1 MARSRDYTVNGTKY
15 AYDFEGGELIGIS
28 SPASGGKR
36 NYYSPDSETFVEAAA
51 YDEAVSASNIV
62 NYGGNKDSHLSTLTQ
77 ANIERQNQYYE
88 IASTSENNEGF
99 VNENNENKSNIVPF
113 ESSSTRGRTF
123 RDQYGGRR
131 NTQVYRYPFD
141 INLNQDHI
149 KISKYQYRRPGGNS
163 PQASR
168 PTLKG
173 KPGDNVIDEGIPL
186 GSAILPMPKVVDTNG
201 AEWGKSD
208 LNIFGLAAIGTIAGA
223 EDVLKKLGAF
233 NTENLDKDE
242 QNVFKNIKK
251 AFTQESDR
259 ERTSTLRS
267 LGGALGVAIASDV
280 TAQALG
286 QNIGQ
291 NNLLA
296 RLGRGALNPNAELLF
311 QGPVLRDFN
320 FDFLMVARSDRE
332 GQEIR
337 KIIRW
342 FKEGLAPKFQNST
355 FLQTPDIFK
364 LEYQRGKKTLKTVNQ
379 FSPGGLALR
388 TIGVDYAP
396 NGYWSAYRDSQ
407 PVSVR
412 ISVNFAELRPIYQ
425 QDQEQTDIDSVGF

>member
-36 NYYSPDSETFVEAAA
+36 NYYSPDSETFVAAAA
-51 YDEAVSASNIV
+51 YDEAVSASNVV
-62 NYGGNKDSHLSTLTQ
+62 NYGGNKASHLSTLTQ
-77 ANIERQNQYYE
+77 ANIERQNQYYTV
-88 IASTSENNEGF
+88 ASKSEDNEGS
-99 VNENNENKSNIVPF
+99 VNENKPKINPF
-113 ESSSTRGRTF
+113 ESSSTGGKSF

-149 KISKYQYRRPGGNS
+149 KISKYQYRRPGDSGNS

-168 PTLKG
+168 PR
-173 KPGDNVIDEGIPL
+173 DNVIDESIPL

-233 NTENLDKDE
+233 NTDNLNEDD
-242 QNVFKNIKK
+242 QGVFKDLKT
-251 AFTQESDR
+251 AFNQETDR

-267 LGGALGVAIASDV
+267 LGGALGTAIAADV
-280 TAQALG
+280 TGRALG

-296 RLGRGALNPNAELLF
+296 RIGRGALNPNAELLF

-425 QDQEQTDIDSVGF
+425 QDQEDTDIDSVGF

>member
-1 MARSRDYTVNGTKY
+1 MARSRDYTVSGTKY

-36 NYYSPDSETFVEAAA
+36 NYYSPDSETFVAAAA
-51 YDEAVSASNIV
+51 YDEAVSASNVV
-62 NYGGNKDSHLSTLTQ
+62 NYGGNKASHLSTLTQ
-77 ANIERQNQYYE
+77 ANIERQNQYYAV
-88 IASTSENNEGF
+88 ASTSENNEGF
-99 VNENNENKSNIVPF
+99 VSENKSTTPPF
-113 ESSSTRGRTF
+113 ESSSTGGKSF
-123 RDQYGGRR
+123 RDQYGVRR

-149 KISKYQYRRPGGNS
+149 KISKYQYRRPGDSGNS

-168 PTLKG
+168 PR
-173 KPGDNVIDEGIPL
+173 DNVIDESIPL

-208 LNIFGLAAIGTIAGA
+208 LNIFGLAAIGTISGT
-223 EDVLKKLGAF
+223 EDVFKKLGGF
-233 NTENLDKDE
+233 NTDNLDKED
-242 QNVFKNIKK
+242 QGVFKGIKE
-251 AFTQESDR
+251 AFTQETDR

-267 LGGALGVAIASDV
+267 LGGALGTAIAADV
-280 TAQALG
+280 TGRALG

-296 RLGRGALNPNAELLF
+296 RIGRGALNPNAELLF

-355 FLQTPDIFK
+355 FLQTPDVFK

>member
-1 MARSRDYTVNGTKY
+1 MARSRDYTVSGTKY

-36 NYYSPDSETFVEAAA
+36 NYYSPESETFTTAVAFS
-51 YDEAVSASNIV
+51 EAVSASNIV
-62 NYGGNKDSHLSTLTQ
+62 NYGGNKDSYLSSLTQ
-77 ANIERQNQYYE
+77 ANIEKQNQYY
-88 IASTSENNEGF
+88 AVANTSENNEGF
-99 VNENNENKSNIVPF
+99 VNENKSITQPF
-113 ESSSTRGRTF
+113 ESSSTGGKSF
-123 RDQYGGRR
+123 REQYGVRR

-168 PTLKG
+168 PSLKG
-173 KPGDNVIDEGIPL
+173 GPGDNVIDEGVPL

-223 EDVLKKLGAF
+223 EDKLRALGAF
-233 NTENLDKDE
+233 NNPIDNLQEDE
-242 QNVFKNIKK
+242 KGVFEGLKK
-251 AFTQESDR
+251 AFTAKSEQD
-259 ERTSTLRS
+259 RTSTLRS
-267 LGGALGVAIASDV
+267 LGGALGTAIASDV
-280 TAQALG
+280 TARALG

-291 NNLLA
+291 NNILA
-296 RLGRGALNPNAELLF
+296 RIGRGALNPNAELLF

-355 FLQTPDIFK
+355 FLQTPDVFK

>member
-1 MARSRDYTVNGTKY
+1 MARSRDYTVSGTKY

-36 NYYSPDSETFVEAAA
+36 NYYSPESETFTTAVAFS
-51 YDEAVSASNIV
+51 EAVSASNIV
-62 NYGGNKDSHLSTLTQ
+62 NYGGNKDSYLSSLTQ
-77 ANIERQNQYYE
+77 ANIEKQNQYY
-88 IASTSENNEGF
+88 AVANTSENNEGF
-99 VNENNENKSNIVPF
+99 VNENKSSVD
-113 ESSSTRGRTF
+113 SSSTNRPSF
-123 RDQYGGRR
+123 RKQYGGRK

-149 KISKYQYRRPGGNS
+149 KISKYQYRRPGEGNS

-168 PTLKG
+168 
-173 KPGDNVIDEGIPL
+173 PGDNVIDEGIPL

-208 LNIFGLAAIGTIAGA
+208 LNIFGLAALGVISGTENRIKALSDFNDSNLSA
-223 EDVLKKLGAF
+223 EDKKSFEGIKQALTDGGGDR
-233 NTENLDKDE
+233 DK
-242 QNVFKNIKK
+242 I
-251 AFTQESDR
+251 
-259 ERTSTLRS
+259 TSGLQDVT
-267 LGGALGVAIASDV
+267 GALGTAIASDI
-280 TAQALG
+280 AARAIN

-291 NNLLA
+291 SNILA
-296 RLGRGALNPNAELLF
+296 RLGKGALNPNAELLF

-355 FLQTPDIFK
+355 FLQTPDVFK

-425 QDQEQTDIDSVGF
+425 QDQEDTDIDSVGF

>member
-36 NYYSPDSETFVEAAA
+36 NYYSPDSETFVAAAA

-77 ANIERQNQYYE
+77 ANIERQNQYYAV
-88 IASTSENNEGF
+88 ASTFENNEGS
-99 VNENNENKSNIVPF
+99 VDENKLKTNPF
-113 ESSSTRGRTF
+113 ESSSTRGQSF
-123 RDQYGGRR
+123 RKQYGGRR

-149 KISKYQYRRPGGNS
+149 KISKYQYRRPGEGNS

-168 PTLKG
+168 
-173 KPGDNVIDEGIPL
+173 PGDNVIDEGIPL

-233 NTENLDKDE
+233 NTDNLDKDE
-242 QNVFKNIKK
+242 QNVFKDIKK
-251 AFTQESDR
+251 AFTEETDR

-267 LGGALGVAIASDV
+267 LGGALGTAIAADV
-280 TAQALG
+280 TGRALG

-296 RLGRGALNPNAELLF
+296 RIGRGALNPNAELLF

-355 FLQTPDIFK
+355 FLQTPDVFK
-364 LEYQRGKKTLKTVNQ
+364 LEYQRGKRTLKTVNQ

>member
-1 MARSRDYTVNGTKY
+1 MFG
-15 AYDFEGGELIGIS
+15 
-28 SPASGGKR
+28 
-36 NYYSPDSETFVEAAA
+36 
-51 YDEAVSASNIV
+51 
-62 NYGGNKDSHLSTLTQ
+62 ST
-77 ANIERQNQYYE
+77 ANEE
-88 IASTSENNEGF
+88 
-99 VNENNENKSNIVPF
+99 
-113 ESSSTRGRTF
+113 
-123 RDQYGGRR
+123 D
-131 NTQVYRYPFD
+131 
-141 INLNQDHI
+141 
-149 KISKYQYRRPGGNS
+149 
-163 PQASR
+163 
-168 PTLKG
+168 
-173 KPGDNVIDEGIPL
+173 
-186 GSAILPMPKVVDTNG
+186 
-201 AEWGKSD
+201 AEV
-208 LNIFGLAAIGTIAGA
+208 F
-223 EDVLKKLGAF
+223 KKLQQVSS
-233 NTENLDKDE
+233 ED
-242 QNVFKNIKK
+242 
-251 AFTQESDR
+251 TQT
-259 ERTSTLRS
+259 RTSTLRS
-267 LGGALGVAIASDV
+267 LGGALGTAIAADV
-280 TAQALG
+280 TGRALG

-296 RLGRGALNPNAELLF
+296 RIGRGALNPNAELLF

-355 FLQTPDIFK
+355 FLQTPDVFK

-425 QDQEQTDIDSVGF
+425 QDQEDTDIDSVGF

>member
-36 NYYSPDSETFVEAAA
+36 NYYSPDSETFVAAAA

-77 ANIERQNQYYE
+77 ANIERQNQYYAV
-88 IASTSENNEGF
+88 ASTSENNEGF
-99 VNENNENKSNIVPF
+99 VSENKSTTPPF
-113 ESSSTRGRTF
+113 ESSSTGRKSF

-149 KISKYQYRRPGGNS
+149 KISKYQYRRPGEGNS

-168 PTLKG
+168 
-173 KPGDNVIDEGIPL
+173 PGDNVIDEGIPL

-208 LNIFGLAAIGTIAGA
+208 LNIFGLAALGVISGTENKIKALSDFNDSNLSA
-223 EDVLKKLGAF
+223 EDKQSFEGIKQALTAGKGDR
-233 NTENLDKDE
+233 DK
-242 QNVFKNIKK
+242 I
-251 AFTQESDR
+251 
-259 ERTSTLRS
+259 TSGLQDVT
-267 LGGALGVAIASDV
+267 GALGTAIASDI
-280 TAQALG
+280 AARAFN

-291 NNLLA
+291 SNILA
-296 RLGRGALNPNAELLF
+296 RLGKGALNPNAELLF

-364 LEYQRGKKTLKTVNQ
+364 LEYQRGKRTLKTVNQ

>member
-1 MARSRDYTVNGTKY
+1 MARSRDYTVSGTKY

-36 NYYSPDSETFVEAAA
+36 NYYSPDSETFVAAAA
-51 YDEAVSASNIV
+51 YDEAVSASNVV

-77 ANIERQNQYYE
+77 ANIERQNQYYTV
-88 IASTSENNEGF
+88 ASKSEDNEGS
-99 VNENNENKSNIVPF
+99 VNENKKINPF
-113 ESSSTRGRTF
+113 ESSSTGGKSF
-123 RDQYGGRR
+123 REQYGVGRR

-149 KISKYQYRRPGGNS
+149 KISKYQYRRPGDSGNS

-168 PTLKG
+168 PK
-173 KPGDNVIDEGIPL
+173 DNVIDESIPL

-233 NTENLDKDE
+233 NADNLNEDE

-251 AFTQESDR
+251 AFTQETDR

-267 LGGALGVAIASDV
+267 LGGALGTAIAADI

>member
-1 MARSRDYTVNGTKY
+1 MARSRDYTVSGTKY
-15 AYDFEGGELIGIS
+15 AYDFESGELIGIS

-36 NYYSPDSETFVEAAA
+36 NYYSPDSETFVAAAA

-62 NYGGNKDSHLSTLTQ
+62 NYGGNKDSYLSSLTQ
-77 ANIERQNQYYE
+77 ANIEKQNQYYAV
-88 IASTSENNEGF
+88 ASTSENNEGF
-99 VNENNENKSNIVPF
+99 VNENKSKINPF
-113 ESSSTRGRTF
+113 ESSSTGGKSF

-149 KISKYQYRRPGGNS
+149 KISKYQYRRPGDSGNS

-168 PTLKG
+168 PR
-173 KPGDNVIDEGIPL
+173 DNVIDESIPL

-208 LNIFGLAAIGTIAGA
+208 LNIFGLAAIGAISGT
-223 EDVLKKLGAF
+223 EDVLKKLGGF
-233 NTENLDKDE
+233 NTDNLNKED
-242 QNVFKNIKK
+242 QGVFKDIKD
-251 AFTQESDR
+251 AFTQETDR

-267 LGGALGVAIASDV
+267 LGGALGTAIAADV
-280 TAQALG
+280 TGRALG

-296 RLGRGALNPNAELLF
+296 RIGRGALNPNAELLF

-425 QDQEQTDIDSVGF
+425 QDQEKTDIDSVGF

>member
-1 MARSRDYTVNGTKY
+1 MARSRDYTVSGTKY
-15 AYDFEGGELIGIS
+15 AYDFESGELIGIS

-36 NYYSPDSETFVEAAA
+36 NYYSPNSETFVAAAA
-51 YDEAVSASNIV
+51 YDEAVSASNVV
-62 NYGGNKDSHLSTLTQ
+62 NYGGNKASHLSTLTQ
-77 ANIERQNQYYE
+77 ANIEKQNQYYAV
-88 IASTSENNEGF
+88 ASKSEDNEGF
-99 VNENNENKSNIVPF
+99 VDENKSKINPF
-113 ESSSTRGRTF
+113 ESSSTGGKSF

-149 KISKYQYRRPGGNS
+149 KISKYQYRRPGDSGNS

-168 PTLKG
+168 PR
-173 KPGDNVIDEGIPL
+173 DNVIDESIPL

-223 EDVLKKLGAF
+223 EDKLRALGAF
-233 NTENLDKDE
+233 NNPTDNLQEDE
-242 QNVFKNIKK
+242 KGVFEGLKN
-251 AFTQESDR
+251 AFTATSDK

-267 LGGALGVAIASDV
+267 LGGALGTAIAADV
-280 TAQALG
+280 TGRALG

-296 RLGRGALNPNAELLF
+296 RIGRGALNPNAELLF

-425 QDQEQTDIDSVGF
+425 QDQEKTDIDSVGF

>member
-1 MARSRDYTVNGTKY
+1 MARSRDYTVSGTKY

-36 NYYSPDSETFVEAAA
+36 NYYSPDSETFVAAAA
-51 YDEAVSASNIV
+51 YDEAVSASNVV

-77 ANIERQNQYYE
+77 ANIEKQNQYYAV
-88 IASTSENNEGF
+88 ASTSENNEGF
-99 VNENNENKSNIVPF
+99 VSENKSTTPPF
-113 ESSSTRGRTF
+113 ESSSTGGKSF
-123 RDQYGGRR
+123 RDQYGVRR

-149 KISKYQYRRPGGNS
+149 KISKYQYRRPGGGNS

-168 PTLKG
+168 
-173 KPGDNVIDEGIPL
+173 PGDNVIDEGVPL

-208 LNIFGLAAIGTIAGA
+208 LNIFGLAAIGAVTGA
-223 EDVLKKLGAF
+223 EDKLRALGAF
-233 NTENLDKDE
+233 NTDKLNEEDAE
-242 QNVFKNIKK
+242 VFKKLQQ
-251 AFTQESDR
+251 ASSEDTQT
-259 ERTSTLRS
+259 RTSTLRS
-267 LGGALGVAIASDV
+267 LGGALGTAIASDI
-280 TAQALG
+280 TARALN

-291 NNLLA
+291 SNILA
-296 RLGRGALNPNAELLF
+296 RIGRGALNPNAELLF

-355 FLQTPDIFK
+355 FLQTPDVFK

-425 QDQEQTDIDSVGF
+425 QDQEKTDIDSVGF

>member
-1 MARSRDYTVNGTKY
+1 MARSRDYTVSGTKY

-36 NYYSPDSETFVEAAA
+36 NYYSPDSETFVAAAA
-51 YDEAVSASNIV
+51 YDEAVSASNVV
-62 NYGGNKDSHLSTLTQ
+62 NYGGNKASHLSTLTQ
-77 ANIERQNQYYE
+77 ANIERQNQYYAV
-88 IASTSENNEGF
+88 ASTSENNEGF
-99 VNENNENKSNIVPF
+99 VSENKSTTPPF
-113 ESSSTRGRTF
+113 ESSSTGGKSF
-123 RDQYGGRR
+123 RDQYGVRR

-149 KISKYQYRRPGGNS
+149 KISKYQYRRPGDSGNS

-168 PTLKG
+168 PR
-173 KPGDNVIDEGIPL
+173 DNVIDESIPL

-233 NTENLDKDE
+233 NTDNLNEDD
-242 QNVFKNIKK
+242 QGVFKDLKP
-251 AFTQESDR
+251 AFNQETDR

-267 LGGALGVAIASDV
+267 LGGALGTAIAADV
-280 TAQALG
+280 TGRALG

-296 RLGRGALNPNAELLF
+296 RIGRGALNPNAELLF

-355 FLQTPDIFK
+355 FLQTPDVFK

-425 QDQEQTDIDSVGF
+425 QDQEKTDIDSVGF

>member
-1 MARSRDYTVNGTKY
+1 MARSRDYTVSGTKY

-36 NYYSPDSETFVEAAA
+36 NYYSPDSETFVAAAA
-51 YDEAVSASNIV
+51 YDEAVSASNVV
-62 NYGGNKDSHLSTLTQ
+62 NYGGNKASHLSTLTQ
-77 ANIERQNQYYE
+77 ANIERQNQYYAV
-88 IASTSENNEGF
+88 ASKSEDNEGF
-99 VNENNENKSNIVPF
+99 VDENKSKINPF
-113 ESSSTRGRTF
+113 ESSSTGGKSF
-123 RDQYGGRR
+123 RDLYGGRR

-149 KISKYQYRRPGGNS
+149 KISKYQYRRPGDSGNS

-168 PTLKG
+168 PR
-173 KPGDNVIDEGIPL
+173 DNVIDESIPL

-208 LNIFGLAAIGTIAGA
+208 LNIFGLAAIGAISGT
-223 EDVLKKLGAF
+223 EDVLKKLGGF
-233 NTENLDKDE
+233 NTDNLNKED
-242 QNVFKNIKK
+242 QGVFKDIKD
-251 AFTQESDR
+251 AFTQETDR

-267 LGGALGVAIASDV
+267 LGGALGTAIAADV
-280 TAQALG
+280 TGRALG

-296 RLGRGALNPNAELLF
+296 RIGRGALNPNAELLF

-425 QDQEQTDIDSVGF
+425 QDQEDTDIDSVGF